1 MVQVHQYEGNYW
13 CRIRGI
19 TRETF
24 RWTLMGKSCM
34 REINVGLDVDTAV
47 YLEVQEVGTLEHM
60 VFISEGATGAEA
72 AGTILPW
79 GVGVPA

>member
-1 MVQVHQYEGNYW
+1 
-13 CRIRGI
+13 
-19 TRETF
+19 
-24 RWTLMGKSCM
+24 M